1 MSNPWFSQEFNKR
14 VRESLDTRTDKIL
27 SGNLSPE
34 EYNKLVNYRL
44 GLLAALEIFREIEVQ
59 MENE

>member
-1 MSNPWFSQEFNKR
+1 MNPYFAQEFNKR
-14 VRESLDTRTDKIL
+14 VEESLNTRTDKIL

>member
-1 MSNPWFSQEFNKR
+1 MNPWFAQEFNKR
-14 VRESLDTRTDKIL
+14 VEESLNTRTDKIL